1 MQHVIALSTM
11 ESEYISLIEEVKSGI
26 RLSNICN
33 KLGIEIHSAP
43 MHCDSQSS
51 ICIAK
56 NFMYRERK
64 KHNDVKLYFI
74 RDVMATR

>member
-11 ESEYISLIEEVKSGI
+11 ESEYISLIEEVKSEI

-33 KLGIEIHSAP
+33 KLGIEIHLAP